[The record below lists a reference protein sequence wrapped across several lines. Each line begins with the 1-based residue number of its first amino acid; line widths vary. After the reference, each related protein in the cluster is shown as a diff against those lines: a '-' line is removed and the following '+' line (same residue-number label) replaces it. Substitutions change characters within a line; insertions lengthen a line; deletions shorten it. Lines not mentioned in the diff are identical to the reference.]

1 LIRQGPE
8 RILRPHPHTWSD
20 GMHIT
25 EINESYVLEYLGLV
39 AVGATH
45 EEAVAQIAQ
54 SNEVDVSKVEV
65 ECVSHWAA

>member
-1 LIRQGPE
+1 
-8 RILRPHPHTWSD
+8 
-20 GMHIT
+20 MHIT

-54 SNEVDVSKVEV
+54 SNEVEVSQVEV
-65 ECVSHWAA
+65 ECASHWAA